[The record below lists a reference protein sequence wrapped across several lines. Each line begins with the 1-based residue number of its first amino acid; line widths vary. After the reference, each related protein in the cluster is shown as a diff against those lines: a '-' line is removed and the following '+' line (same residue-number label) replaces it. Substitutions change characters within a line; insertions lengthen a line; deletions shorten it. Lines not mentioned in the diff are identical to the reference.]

1 MHLGLKMTFLTCVLL
16 LAMATGANRNPENSN
31 PRKLPRG
38 VKCLIDQKPVTNRK
52 SFVQY
57 KQGKVYFCCQDC
69 ARQFQRAPSKYK
81 AWANHHLVLTKQYV
95 QKACPLSGETPDED
109 SVVLKVAGVDVD
121 LLCAG
126 CRDDISKLALMKQ
139 IHMLFDEEAFKEGK
153 FKLRP
158 KNAKK

>member
-1 MHLGLKMTFLTCVLL
+1 MHLGLRMTFLTCVLL
-16 LAMATGANRNPENSN
+16 LAMATGADRKPE
-31 PRKLPRG
+31 KLLRG
-38 VKCLIDQKPVTNRK
+38 VKCLIDKKSVTNRK
-52 SFVQY
+52 AFVPY

-81 AWANHHLVLTKQYV
+81 ARANHHLVLTKQYV

-126 CRDDISKLALMKQ
+126 CRDDIAKLPLMKQ
-139 IHMLFDEEAFKEGK
+139 IQMLFDEEAFKEGK
-153 FKLRP
+153 FELRR